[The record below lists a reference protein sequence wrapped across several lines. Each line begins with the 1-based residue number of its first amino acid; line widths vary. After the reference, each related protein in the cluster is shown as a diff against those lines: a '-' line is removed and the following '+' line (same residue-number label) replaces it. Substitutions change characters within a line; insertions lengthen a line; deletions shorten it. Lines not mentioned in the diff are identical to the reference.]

1 MPMFER
7 MRRNRRAAAASQGAT
22 VVRIP
27 LRQLP
32 DVNHRV
38 SVAMGEHV
46 PVPSRVED
54 ARADALVLAAPALPL
69 EPGDQVVVN
78 WEEDGA
84 WFTLTTR
91 VSAVDRGASVPTID
105 LTTAGHLRRHDE
117 RRTTERMAVEFSADA
132 RVVQARAIRAGRALQ
147 VRTSEVGPG
156 AIRFATSAPFAPED
170 VIEIKIALGT
180 GVEDIVTA
188 RVRVIRVDSVSG
200 SWRSTVTAAFDEILR
215 SDRARLLATAASM
228 VSKDAGPPAG
238 DGLTGAPLTP
248 LAPPTPGGVGGRDE
262 PESIS
267 TLDAAVEW
275 LRRRG

>member
-1 MPMFER
+1 MPIFDR
-7 MRRNRRAAAASQGAT
+7 MRRNRRAAAPSQGAPV

-32 DVNHRV
+32 NVNHRV

-54 ARADALVLAAPALPL
+54 VREDALVLAAPALPL
-69 EPGDQVVVN
+69 EAGDQVVVN
-78 WEEDGA
+78 WEQDGA
-84 WFTLTTR
+84 WFSLTTR
-91 VSAVDRGASVPTID
+91 VTAVDAGAFVPTVD
-105 LTTAGHLRRHDE
+105 LATTGRLRRHDE
-117 RRTTERMAVEFSADA
+117 RRVNERMPVELGVDV
-132 RVVQARAIRAGRALQ
+132 RVVQARAIRAGRELQ
-147 VRTSEVGPG
+147 VRTSEVGPD
-156 AIRFATSAPFAPED
+156 AIRFSTSASFAPED
-170 VIEIKIALGT
+170 VIEVRIALGT

-215 SDRARLLATAASM
+215 SDRTRLLATAAAMTPSEL
-228 VSKDAGPPAG
+228 SGPTLA
-238 DGLTGAPLTP
+238 GAPLAP
-248 LAPPTPGGVGGRDE
+248 LAPPTPDGIGGRDE